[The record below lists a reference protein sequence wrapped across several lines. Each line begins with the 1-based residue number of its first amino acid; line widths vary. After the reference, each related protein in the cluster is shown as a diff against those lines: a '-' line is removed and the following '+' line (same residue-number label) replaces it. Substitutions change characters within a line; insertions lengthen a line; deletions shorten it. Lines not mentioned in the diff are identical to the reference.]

1 MAEFHDALTDTL
13 AAFIAAQPMFFVA
26 TACADGRINVS
37 PKGMD
42 TFRVLDAHRCAYLDL
57 TGSGN
62 ETAAHIRHDG
72 RVTVMFNSFTR
83 NPMIL
88 RLYGHGRV
96 ARLDSPDYAAHI
108 GRFPDLAGARQIIFI
123 HIESVQTSCGYA
135 VPEMTLES
143 ERPTLVKWA
152 EKKGPDVVRAYH
164 RDTNRVSI
172 DGLETGILEDI
183 GR

>member
-1 MAEFHDALTDTL
+1 MEMPWPAPLDYAFDSERPAAGLQVDDSGRFL
-13 AAFIAAQPMFFVA
+13 A
-26 TACADGRINVS
+26 ACADGS
-37 PKGMD
+37 
-42 TFRVLDAHRCAYLDL
+42 
-57 TGSGN
+57 
-62 ETAAHIRHDG
+62 
-72 RVTVMFNSFTR
+72 
-83 NPMIL
+83 
-88 RLYGHGRV
+88 V

-108 GRFPDLAGARQIIFI
+108 GRFPDLPGARQIIFI

-164 RDTNRVSI
+164 RDTNKVSI